1 MKFAKNSMNLIETGL
16 AIVIISATLIAFILD
31 HSNMSLH
38 EQVLGNIDRYAV
50 VKISLMLM
58 SLSAV
63 VQLVAIIIAP
73 EKKASIEARLIATL
87 SASFGFNL
95 LAIISLSTSSSDDQQ
110 PNIIWLF
117 YFFMSFISALVHLN
131 IRGGV
136 PINGPNN
143 S

>member
-73 EKKASIEARLIATL
+73 EKK
-87 SASFGFNL
+87 L
-95 LAIISLSTSSSDDQQ
+95 L
-110 PNIIWLF
+110 
-117 YFFMSFISALVHLN
+117 
-131 IRGGV
+131 
-136 PINGPNN
+136 
-143 S
+143 